1 VTDTRPSDQAQK
13 IAQEVA
19 LLKKA
24 DDEREFR
31 EHVLV
36 SLERLNGSMLSMAE
50 AFKDHVKQDDS
61 RFGAVTQTVN
71 DNKATINKAVG
82 GVAVLAAIGGAI
94 MWLIDRLSP

>member
-1 VTDTRPSDQAQK
+1 MNDPEISQAQK
-13 IAQEVA
+13 IAQQVA

-36 SLERLNGSMLSMAE
+36 ALERLNGSVVSMTE
-50 AFKDHVKQDDS
+50 AFKSHEKRDDLLFS
-61 RFGAVTQTVN
+61 SLNKSVEA
-71 DNKATINKAVG
+71 NKATINKAVG
-82 GVAVLAAIGGAI
+82 GVAVLMAIGGAI